1 MAKWTNNLALPD
13 PFVRFVESQQP
24 REGLSVTS
32 LIGPAWQ
39 RSLINK
45 HRADIVQDVSDSV
58 WALFGTAV
66 HSLLERYSS
75 ESELVEERITIQIDG
90 HTITGQ
96 PDILAIDSGILSD
109 WKVCSAWALVLGDK
123 PDWEAQLNLYAY
135 GLRQAGKTVSQIQN
149 VCFIR
154 DWSRNKAKAGDGY
167 PQSMVVTV
175 EHELWS
181 DADCEVFLRARL
193 AEHHNPTPCSPD
205 ERWARPTTFAVMAE
219 GQVRAKRVL
228 ETREA
233 AEAWAAENKGKLS
246 VVERPGEC
254 VRCESYCPVA
264 QFCEARHG

>member
-1 MAKWTNNLALPD
+1 MPKWTNNLALPD
-13 PFVRFVESQQP
+13 PFVRFVESQP
-24 REGLSVTS
+24 ERAGLSVTS

-45 HRADIVQDVSDSV
+45 HRAEIVQDVSDSV

-75 ESELVEERITIQIDG
+75 DSELVEERIQIQIDG
-90 HTITGQ
+90 EVITGQ

-123 PDWEAQLNLYAY
+123 PDWCAQLNLYAY
-135 GLRQAGKTVSQIQN
+135 GLRQAGKTVTQIQN

-175 EHELWS
+175 QHDLWS
-181 DADCEVFLRARL
+181 DADCEAFLRARL
-193 AEHHNPTPCSPD
+193 SEHANPTPCTPD

-228 ETREA
+228 DTREA

-264 QFCEARHG
+264 QFCEVRNG